1 MMWVFRE
8 SALYTHQGG
17 FHAAAFN
24 PRAGGIGVSFV
35 LEGAQA
41 NLVDGAARLL
51 ALVDAGTQAQHGK
64 ARFLAICAIGVA
76 EGSYGNSNKI
86 SVSKI
91 WESSDFSCLY
101 RYKIQNEKEIHIH
114 GILGT
119 QSALNMHFV
128 NHVGNYVKLHNKSFE
143 MRLKLEKTEFNAHTL
158 LLVNILDV
166 YEDLNVNIAAEKSV
180 IKQDDRMIF
189 SNLEEVITLILR
201 HFLKT

>member
-1 MMWVFRE
+1 M
-8 SALYTHQGG
+8 
-17 FHAAAFN
+17 
-24 PRAGGIGVSFV
+24 
-35 LEGAQA
+35 
-41 NLVDGAARLL
+41 
-51 ALVDAGTQAQHGK
+51 
-64 ARFLAICAIGVA
+64 
-76 EGSYGNSNKI
+76 
-86 SVSKI
+86 SKI

-114 GILGT
+114 GIL
-119 QSALNMHFV
+119 SAKSNFKTHFV
-128 NHVGNYVKLHNKSFE
+128 NHVGNYVKLAKKSFE

-158 LLVNILDV
+158 LLVNILDI